1 MSHCAIGN
9 QIFYFLLWKE
19 RERENSILL
28 LGLPLLLEDPLWQ
41 WNQLL
46 SLERDF
52 VEAAEHVDNDDDSK
66 AIPQ

>member
-1 MSHCAIGN
+1 MRLETKYF
-9 QIFYFLLWKE
+9 IFFFGK